1 MHYMRLI
8 LVFVTAGLYSAAAL
22 PSEEVEKLQDKYK
35 GHMKVWAV
43 TEDDYET
50 GSGKEFFVLKFQS
63 RQDIRDN
70 DLKYEMHVTV
80 QLTDKK
86 TGITGYAEA
95 FESPGPITDIDRY
108 INYTMWEFRIP
119 FGDMKK
125 PKMTACV
132 IEFGFV
138 HQGQFIPISVEC
150 DKADSSEQIIA
161 AGGTELDIKCRTAA
175 HQYRNER

>member
-1 MHYMRLI
+1 MHCIRFILI
-8 LVFVTAGLYSAAAL
+8 LVTVGFYSAAAEL
-22 PSEEVEKLQDKYK
+22 SEEIEKLQDKYK

-50 GSGKEFFVLKFQS
+50 SSGKQFFVLKFES

-80 QLTDKK
+80 QLTDRK

-95 FESPGPITDIDRY
+95 FESPGPIVDVDRY
-108 INYTMWEFRIP
+108 INYTTWEFRIP
-119 FGDMKK
+119 FGEMKK

-138 HQGQFIPISVEC
+138 HQGQFIPVSVVC
-150 DKADSSEQIIA
+150 DKADSSEEIIA
-161 AGGTELDIKCRTAA
+161 AGGIELDIKCRRAA
-175 HQYRNER
+175 HAYRTER